1 MLTYANVGASY
12 GGFNVLR
19 DISFTIS
26 SPVVS
31 GIFFTGLEFELQGYS
46 IVQRPKS

>member
-31 GIFFTGLEFELQGYS
+31 GIFLPAWNSNSKDT
-46 IVQRPKS
+46 R